1 MIHFFTAKAKNPK
14 IQELFM
20 SLYLTIKILFSSSFE
35 NGVCAISRKKTQIKN
50 MKGKKVRSPHTVL
63 RKPQEVK
70 KNLPFDW
77 LVPLESTH
85 LKLSDKPKIKILYV
99 SKLEKI
105 SILIDS

>member
-1 MIHFFTAKAKNPK
+1 M
-14 IQELFM
+14 
-20 SLYLTIKILFSSSFE
+20 TIDNTF
-35 NGVCAISRKKTQIKN
+35 
-50 MKGKKVRSPHTVL
+50 TVL
-63 RKPQEVK
+63 WTPQEVK
-70 KNLPFDW
+70 KNGPRSW